1 MGGLNTSSTT
11 TVASAETIVADRADI
26 AAAEAQLAIA
36 RKQTT
41 LTTLT
46 APFAGTVAAVAIVAG
61 DAVSAAS
68 NTAVITILGND
79 GYVVN
84 STVSLSRIASLTVGQ
99 TAKIEL
105 ATTGTALTG
114 VVSSIGILNVSTS
127 STPKYA
133 VTLAVDTTDATILT
147 GASAHVTVAIESTD
161 AVLTVPTSAV
171 HRDGS
176 AYTVD
181 VLAAGASTSTTVTVG
196 AVGTELTEIDSGL
209 AAGDVVILADL
220 DDAIPG
226 TAADTSS
233 SLTDLGGSSG
243 GSSADFQGGPP
254 SGDFSGFSGG
264 TPPQG

>member
-1 MGGLNTSSTT
+1 M
-11 TVASAETIVADRADI
+11 
-26 AAAEAQLAIA
+26 
-36 RKQTT
+36 
-41 LTTLT
+41 
-46 APFAGTVAAVAIVAG
+46 
-61 DAVSAAS
+61 
-68 NTAVITILGND
+68 ITILGND
-79 GYVVN
+79 GYVID
-84 STVSLSRIASLTVGQ
+84 STVSLASVASLAVGQ

-105 ATTGTALTG
+105 ATTGTELTG

-133 VTLAVDTTDATILT
+133 VTLAVYTTDATILT
-147 GASAHVTVAIESTD
+147 GASAQVTVAIESTD

-181 VLAAGASTSTTVTVG
+181 LLANGVSTSTTVTVG
-196 AVGTELTEIDSGL
+196 AVGSELTEIDSGL

-220 DDAIPG
+220 SDAIPG

-233 SLTDLGGSSG
+233 SLTDLGGSSSTG
-243 GSSADFQGGPP
+243 GSSDFQGGPP